1 MNTFQITIDNKSIE
15 ASPGQTILDICR
27 EHGIEILTM
36 CHLEGI
42 SDVGACRLCL
52 VEIEGN
58 SRLQP
63 ACTTRVAEKMVIQT
77 SNDRIRKY
85 QRITTELLFAE
96 RNHVCAVCVA
106 NGHCDLQQ
114 LGYHTGMDHIRY
126 PFLFLECAVDSSH
139 PLYVLD
145 HNRCILCTRC
155 VRVCKEVE
163 GAYNWDVKNRGFNVR
178 IISDF
183 DTPWGESVTCTSCG
197 KCVEACPTGAL
208 WPKDVVQG
216 QLQKE
221 PEMIGQLMERRKM
234 NL

>member
-1 MNTFQITIDNKSIE
+1 MNTIHLTIDNKPIETAPGRSILE
-15 ASPGQTILDICR
+15 ICR
-27 EHGIEILTM
+27 EYGINILTM
-36 CHLEGI
+36 CHLEGL
-42 SDVGACRLCL
+42 SDIGACRLCL

-63 ACTTRVAEKMVIQT
+63 ACTTKATEKMVIQT
-77 SNDRIRKY
+77 KNERITQY

-106 NGHCDLQQ
+106 NGNCDLQK
-114 LGYHTGMDHIRY
+114 LGYETGMDHIRY
-126 PFLFLECAVDSSH
+126 PFLFPECAVDSSH
-139 PLYVLD
+139 PLFVLD

-163 GAYNWDVKNRGFNVR
+163 GAYNWDIKNRGFNVR
-178 IISDF
+178 LISDF

-216 QLQKE
+216 QLKKE